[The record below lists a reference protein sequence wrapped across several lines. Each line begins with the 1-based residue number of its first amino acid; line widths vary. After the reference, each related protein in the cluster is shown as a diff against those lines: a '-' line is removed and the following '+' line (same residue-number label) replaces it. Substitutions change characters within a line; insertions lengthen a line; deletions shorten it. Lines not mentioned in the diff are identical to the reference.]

1 VSVASRTHDPAT
13 PDAAR
18 SPWVPTLRP
27 AVVTSVVE
35 IAREAADR
43 LRDHHIIA
51 RATAIASTQSAYPE
65 TIHWEPSTLAQ
76 GDAGVALTCAYLD
89 GCFANEGWDRVGH
102 RYLELAAADAER
114 LGQMSPGMFGGLA
127 GLAFAAWSLSRGATR
142 YRRMLAAIEA
152 VLLPQV
158 VEQSALLARPDQE
171 GVGFAEFD
179 VISGLAGAGAYL
191 LCRRED
197 PGAAAG
203 LDAALRALVALTCD
217 ADGRPRWWTPARLM
231 GNQDTAELYP
241 YGNLNCGLAHGIPGP
256 IALMALALCNDVIVP
271 GLEDALDRS
280 AGWLVDHRA
289 DDAWGINWPAAVPLT
304 AAGLPEPLGSVWP
317 PCRTAWCYGAPGA
330 ARALW
335 LAGVARDRAEW
346 RNLAVEAME
355 TVYRRPQRAR
365 AIDSPTFC
373 HGLAG
378 LLQITLRFAHDTRLA
393 VFVEAAEGLTEA
405 ILAAFEPDS
414 LLGYRSWEPG
424 GGRVDQAGLLDGSPG
439 VILTLLAAATNV
451 APAWDRAFL
460 LS

>member
-1 VSVASRTHDPAT
+1 VSVASRPHDSKT
-13 PDAAR
+13 PEAAR
-18 SPWVPTLRP
+18 SRWVPPLRP
-27 AVVTSVVE
+27 AAVTGVVE
-35 IAREAADR
+35 IAREVADR
-43 LRDHHIIA
+43 LRDHGIIE
-51 RATAIASTQSAYPE
+51 RAAAIASTQSAYPE
-65 TIHWEPSTLAQ
+65 TIHWEPCALAQ

-114 LGQMSPGMFGGLA
+114 LGQISSGMFGGLA
-127 GLAFAAWSLSRGATR
+127 GLAFAAWSLSRGLTR
-142 YRRMLAAIEA
+142 YRRLLAATEA
-152 VLLPQV
+152 ALLPQV
-158 VEQSALLARPDQE
+158 VEQSELLARHEEE
-171 GVGFAEFD
+171 GVAFGEFD
-179 VISGLAGAGAYL
+179 VISGLTGVGAYL

-197 PGAAAG
+197 PGVALG
-203 LDAALRALVALTCD
+203 LDRALRALVALTCH
-217 ADGRPRWWTPARLM
+217 ADNRPRWWTPARLM
-231 GNQDTAELYP
+231 GNKDTAELYP

-256 IALMALALCNDVIVP
+256 IALMAVALRNEVIVP
-271 GLEDALDRS
+271 GLKDALDRS
-280 AGWLVDHRA
+280 TEWLVDHRA

-304 AAGLPEPLGSVWP
+304 AAGLPEPVGSVWS

-335 LAGVARDRAEW
+335 LAGVARDRLEW
-346 RNLAVEAME
+346 RDLAVEAME
-355 TVYRRPQRAR
+355 AVYRRPQCAR

-393 VFVEAAEGLTEA
+393 TFVEAAEGLTES
-405 ILAAFEPDS
+405 ILAGYEPDS

-451 APAWDRAFL
+451 EPVWDRAFL